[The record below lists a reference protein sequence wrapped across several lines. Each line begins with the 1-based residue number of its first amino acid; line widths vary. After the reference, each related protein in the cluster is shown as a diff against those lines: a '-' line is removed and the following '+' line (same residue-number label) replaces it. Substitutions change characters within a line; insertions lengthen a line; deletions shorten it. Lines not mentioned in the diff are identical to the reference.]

1 MSKGKKPKKGPKIEA
16 GSRDARRLGALILE
30 VLAGQRVPAEAAAE
44 AGVSLPRYY
53 QLEARALEGLIK
65 ACEPRARGRRV
76 SPEREVARLEAEIE
90 RLERANARGQ
100 ALLRL
105 SQRAVGISASKAVKK
120 AKGKRKRKPVA
131 RALKAAA
138 RLRDETLDLPEEGDA
153 DETR

>member
-1 MSKGKKPKKGPKIEA
+1 MSKGKQKGPKVDA

-65 ACEPRARGRRV
+65 ACEPRTKGRRV
-76 SPEREVARLEAEIE
+76 SPEQEVARLKAEIE

-105 SQRAVGISASKAVKK
+105 SQRAVGISAKPKTKKSK
-120 AKGKRKRKPVA
+120 GRRKRKPVA

-138 RLRDETLDLPEEGDA
+138 RLRDETPDLPREADG